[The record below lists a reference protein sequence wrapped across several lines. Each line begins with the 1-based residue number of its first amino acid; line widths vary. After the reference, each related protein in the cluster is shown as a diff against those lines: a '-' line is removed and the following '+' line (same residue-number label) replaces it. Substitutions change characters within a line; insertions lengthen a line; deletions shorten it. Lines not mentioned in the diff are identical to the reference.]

1 MPTEL
6 SGAPEESL
14 QSAEAVDTVAVSPVP
29 QDDPVA
35 ITQRPVVD
43 DVAAAEPPQERRST
57 RVKTQTKRYD
67 ADSGTWS

>member
-6 SGAPEESL
+6 PGAPEESL
-14 QSAEAVDTVAVSPVP
+14 RCAEAVDTVAEAPVP

-35 ITQRPVVD
+35 ITQRPVVE
-43 DVAAAEPPQERRST
+43 DVAAAESPQARRST